1 MDTVTQL
8 LRRYQRHPSQTLV
21 GEIFAHL
28 AQAQVYVPVDLGK
41 NPDSALQ
48 QQAFGLKPDTIPG
61 PGGKVLFPAF
71 ASQTQIE
78 NSYGQRFSFLH
89 LPFPQF
95 CAAVLADPNFG
106 GLVLDPFTSKFLLP
120 EEVARTFSAS
130 TGAVQ

>member
-41 NPDSALQ
+41 NPDAAL

-71 ASQTQIE
+71 TSQHINPYSSDE
-78 NSYGQRFSFLH
+78 ISHLEKEISH
-89 LPFPQF
+89 LPR
-95 CAAVLADPNFG
+95 
-106 GLVLDPFTSKFLLP
+106 SP
-120 EEVARTFSAS
+120 EDGS
-130 TGAVQ
+130 